1 MSHCLF
7 YFSIT
12 AFIHWETKK
21 RNQNKH
27 KLTVVEEI
35 K

>member
-7 YFSIT
+7 CFSIT
-12 AFIHWETKK
+12 AFIQKKKKK